1 MCYCGSMVLFLG
13 SAQLLYLAYETRGL
27 SYRVDWS
34 SFLSGISIMLNNFSS
49 MLSTGPLVV
58 DSELALTV
66 GSVKACRVNLFE
78 LSRLD
83 SLLTRHYFYM
93 LELIQELV
101 DITGG

>member
-1 MCYCGSMVLFLG
+1 MCYCGSMVLFPG

-27 SYRVDWS
+27 LYQVDWS
-34 SFLSGISIMLNNFSS
+34 SFLSGIRIILNNFSS
-49 MLSTGPLVV
+49 IPSTGPLVV
-58 DSELALTV
+58 DSELVLTV

-83 SLLTRHYFYM
+83 SLLTKHYFYM
-93 LELIQELV
+93 LELIQKLV